1 MGRDMRLFVSP
12 QELLDLDG
20 FLQRAITEDQVPPGI
35 LVIAGKVKSLIREL
49 AEAIPDEPL
58 SP

>member
-1 MGRDMRLFVSP
+1 MRLFVSP